1 MHEKPHRHEKT
12 FQPQTFSSLN
22 SRFFTSLML
31 WVRAGG
37 DAGETT
43 SVRFKLEEMWAEER
57 GIRLFYWVAK
67 EVF

>member
-1 MHEKPHRHEKT
+1 
-12 FQPQTFSSLN
+12 
-22 SRFFTSLML
+22 ML

-37 DAGETT
+37 DTGETT
-43 SVRFKLEEMWAEER
+43 SVRFKLEETWAEEG